1 MKICIVGGVAGGAG
15 AATKLRRLD
24 EQSEI
29 ILFEKGEY
37 ISYANCGLPYFV
49 GGAIKEEE
57 NLIITQ
63 PELLRN
69 RFNIDVRINSEVIS
83 INKEEHLIQI
93 KNHETGDV
101 YEESYE
107 KLILSPGAAPKIMF
121 PEALQYEGVFTLRTV
136 PDSVQID
143 RFIKEKQP
151 KRAVVVGGGFIGVEM
166 AENLA
171 ERGLAVTIVEF
182 APHIVATMDL
192 EMANILHEHLTQHGV
207 SLVLNTGVSSLEKQ
221 DNQFRLLLTDESI
234 LHTDLVIMSVG
245 VVPESNLAKNAGL
258 DLGIRDSI
266 KVDEYLTTSDP
277 AIFAVGDAINI
288 SNYITGAEGN
298 IPLAGPA
305 NKQARN
311 LAKMFYGEKIVSN
324 RTMGTAALKV
334 FELTAASVGLS
345 EEQLM
350 REKIP
355 YYKTYIHPGNHAGY
369 YPGATPIQMK
379 LLFQEDGKILGA
391 QAVGYEGVEKRI
403 DVIAST
409 IYFGG
414 TVYDLQNLELCY
426 APPYSSAKDPVNM
439 LGFTAANILTKEV
452 SVFYAE
458 EIPLFD
464 LTKVQL
470 VNLNTPDEAIV
481 GNIEG
486 SIPIPLDSLRSR
498 MDKLD
503 KSLPVY
509 VYCMVGL
516 RGYVGTR
523 ILMQHGFDVRNLS
536 GGYKTYKSVMAT
548 KSKWDAQ
555 TPAPNPVENNANPNA
570 INSATNA
577 TANSDNSPCSGN
589 RIQVDACGLQCPGP
603 IMKVSNC
610 MKDALPGDQLVID
623 ATDPA
628 FASDIKVWCE
638 RTGNTFLTQSA
649 NKGIFTVAI
658 QKGNTLA
665 PAAGTSISTTSGG
678 NDKSIVVFSGDLD
691 KAIATFIIANG
702 AAAMGRKVTLFFT
715 FWGLNV
721 LRRPEKVKVSKN
733 LIEKMFGAMMPR
745 GTRKLGL
752 SRMNMGG
759 MGAIM
764 IKHIMKK
771 KNVFSLDKLISSAME
786 AGVELIACQMSMDLM
801 GIHKEELIDG
811 VEIGGVATFL
821 GSAET
826 SDTNLF
832 I

>member
-15 AATKLRRLD
+15 VGTKLRRLD

-29 ILFEKGEY
+29 ILFEKGQY
-37 ISYANCGLPYFV
+37 ISYANCGLPYFI
-49 GGAIKEEE
+49 GGTIKEEE

-69 RFNIDVRINSEVIS
+69 RFNIDVRINSEVMS
-83 INKEEHLIQI
+83 INKEEHFIQI
-93 KNHETGDV
+93 QNHETGEV
-101 YEESYE
+101 YQESYD
-107 KLILSPGAAPKIMF
+107 KLILSPGAAPKNMF
-121 PEALQYEGVFTLRTV
+121 PEASHYEGVFTLRTV
-136 PDSVQID
+136 PDSVKID
-143 RFIKEKQP
+143 RFIKDKQP
-151 KRAVVVGGGFIGVEM
+151 KQAVVVGGGFIGVEM

-171 ERGLAVTIVEF
+171 DRGLAVTIVEY

-207 SLVLNTGVSSLEKQ
+207 SLLLNTGVNSLEKQ
-221 DNQFRLLLTDESI
+221 DHQFRLLLTDNSV
-234 LHTDLVIMSVG
+234 LTTDLVIMSVG
-245 VVPESNLAKNAGL
+245 VVPESSLAKDAGL
-258 DLGIRDSI
+258 DLGIRNTI

-277 AIFAVGDAINI
+277 DIYALGDAINI
-288 SNYITGAEGN
+288 TNYITGQEGN

-311 LAKMFYGEKIVSN
+311 LAKMFYGEKIISN
-324 RTMGTAALKV
+324 RTMGTAALKI
-334 FELTAASVGLS
+334 FDLTAASVGLS
-345 EEQLM
+345 EEQLI
-350 REKIP
+350 REKIS

-403 DVIAST
+403 DIIASS
-409 IYFGG
+409 IYFSG

-439 LGFTAANILTKEV
+439 LGFTAANILAKEV

-458 EIPLFD
+458 EIPLLD

-486 SIPIPLDSLRSR
+486 SIQIPLDSLRAR

-509 VYCMVGL
+509 AYCMVGL
-516 RGYVGTR
+516 RGYIGTR
-523 ILMQHGFDVRNLS
+523 MLMQHGYDVHNLS
-536 GGYKTYKSVMAT
+536 GGYKTYKLVQAT
-548 KSKWDAQ
+548 KSNWNAQ
-555 TPAPNPVENNANPNA
+555 TPLTNGNDLKTNGTDHQVVNNVDEN
-570 INSATNA
+570 S
-577 TANSDNSPCSGN
+577 SQCSGN

-603 IMKVSNC
+603 IMKVANC
-610 MKDALPGDQLVID
+610 MKEALPGDQLVID

-649 NKGIFTVAI
+649 SKGIFTVAI
-658 QKGNTLA
+658 QKGDSKA
-665 PAAGTSISTTSGG
+665 PVAGTSIATTNGG

-715 FWGLNV
+715 FWGLNI
-721 LRRPEKVKVSKN
+721 LRRPEKVRVSKN

-745 GTRKLGL
+745 GTKKLGL

-759 MGAIM
+759 MGAVM

-771 KNVFSLDKLISSAME
+771 KNVFSLDTLISSAME

-821 GSAET
+821 GSAEN